1 MTEFNRG
8 RYEALAQLVNLMESK
23 TREICRTA
31 EAMPRAGSLGNLS
44 TIMARE
50 RALHHARGWEEAT
63 ATVSAFMRQV
73 VSDTASDEAGEPHE
87 Q

>member
-1 MTEFNRG
+1 MTEFDRG

-63 ATVSAFMRQV
+63 ATVSAFVRQV
-73 VSDTASDEAGEPHE
+73 VNNMVSDETGASRE
-87 Q
+87 